1 MSDSAVRSCSLILT
15 STRIKRRENKRESDE
30 DQRVGLCLPVAVSP
44 DGDPAERRKE
54 KRFEGL
60 SSSTT
65 TANLWLASAIA
76 TRNIKWREALR
87 QKASCL
93 FRGSLFPG
101 KVPGSGGAGLHCR
114 GDTLVLEDEEK
125 HLSIVRLEGQ
135 ESPGLKEQKF
145 PAKSNRFPA
154 KNRRFPPD
162 LTDDFAN
169 DFGGIG
175 SFNLALGPSIWH
187 WVLQSGIGSF
197 NLALGPSIWLFGS
210 LNLAVD
216 LSIWLWISQ
225 SGCGSLNLAVDLS
238 IWLWISQS
246 GCGSLNLAVDLSI
259 WLWISQSGCGSLNL
273 TLSHSIWHWTT
284 GGTKFRGLEDSNL
297 ADGTKIQGL
306 EDANGSL
313 REFQTPWI

>member
-1 MSDSAVRSCSLILT
+1 MKVQ
-15 STRIKRRENKRESDE
+15 STRISDAMNAEQFVIYDRKYSILSKFKIVE
-30 DQRVGLCLPVAVSP
+30 DFE
-44 DGDPAERRKE
+44 ERRNYRRKM
-54 KRFEGL
+54 KHLAKMVLASFEVKIVVFEYFKYKFETGGL
-60 SSSTT
+60 SA
-65 TANLWLASAIA
+65 ANYGARDSVESNDQIGWMVYNIRAEIA
-76 TRNIKWREALR
+76 NNLIE
-87 QKASCL
+87 
-93 FRGSLFPG
+93 SLSR
-101 KVPGSGGAGLHCR
+101 KSRAGSGNTFGF
-114 GDTLVLEDEEK
+114 LVSQSGIGSFNLA
-125 HLSIVRLEGQ
+125 LGPSIWHWVLQ
-135 ESPGLKEQKF
+135 S
-145 PAKSNRFPA
+145 
-154 KNRRFPPD
+154 
-162 LTDDFAN
+162 
-169 DFGGIG
+169 GIG